1 MIVEATI
8 RLLSPA
14 LISAGET
21 LARVR
26 PALPPTTG
34 TLTVGSASGIA
45 TEVSPIPWPHHT
57 ASSDLRRSL

>member
-45 TEVSPIPWPHHT
+45 PRYRPIPWSQGT
-57 ASSDLRRSL
+57 ASSSL